1 MLGVVVVG
9 IGIAGRVR
17 IRDLLNPLPNSA
29 VEKLKLMGFV
39 SRRTLGN
46 IEQLK
51 QITLEEALQSDEI
64 QAAIISLENQFHEEY
79 VRKFLDA
86 GKHVCVEFPLALSLA
101 AAYELWDLADLKVMF
116 PMLNSRK
123 CGPPAIDGRERMIAS
138 CFCFNVNCDFGR
150 LSIFSTLIAKPT
162 RTRMGADNPGQ
173 NFRKILHVEHIELL
187 SAEYKHLKQ
196 QVSGK
201 ELMEGSLHFTGGP
214 LDRQRTGF
222 LTFSGIA
229 RLSWLVDLFGEL
241 NFKSATLEELKKQQ
255 YWKLTTHLHTKN
267 SRPLIWIEERGPG
280 LKRKKCINFQFKS
293 DTVDHIPA
301 VPNSPVGL
309 FMQDLSLFAQKL
321 AGQTPTEPSEKNRI
335 MYCLGLADEIRVFCE
350 QIPPN

>member
-1 MLGVVVVG
+1 MHQLQQLNLCLNTFIKMLGVVVVG

-86 GKHVCVEFPLALSLA
+86 GKHVCVEYPLALSLA
-101 AAYELWDLADLKVMF
+101 AAHELWDLADLK
-116 PMLNSRK
+116 
-123 CGPPAIDGRERMIAS
+123 G
-138 CFCFNVNCDFGR
+138 
-150 LSIFSTLIAKPT
+150 
-162 RTRMGADNPGQ
+162 
-173 NFRKILHVEHIELL
+173 KILHVEHIELL
-187 SAEYKHLKQ
+187 SAEYKQLKQ

-201 ELMEGSLHFTGGP
+201 ELMEGSLHFTGTFYFLGGP

-222 LTFSGIA
+222 PTFSGIA

-267 SRPLIWIEERGPG
+267 NRPLIWIEERGPG
-280 LKRKKCINFQFKS
+280 LKRKKSVNFQFKS

-301 VPNSPVGL
+301 VPNNPVGL

-321 AGQTPTEPSEKNRI
+321 AEQRPTEPSEKNRI
-335 MYCLGLADEIRVFCE
+335 MHCLGLADQIRVFCE

>member
-1 MLGVVVVG
+1 MQKITVIKMLGVVVVG

-101 AAYELWDLADLKVMF
+101 AAYELWDLADLK
-116 PMLNSRK
+116 
-123 CGPPAIDGRERMIAS
+123 G
-138 CFCFNVNCDFGR
+138 
-150 LSIFSTLIAKPT
+150 
-162 RTRMGADNPGQ
+162 
-173 NFRKILHVEHIELL
+173 KILHVEHIELL

-201 ELMEGSLHFTGGP
+201 ELMEGSLHFT
-214 LDRQRTGF
+214 
-222 LTFSGIA
+222 
-229 RLSWLVDLFGEL
+229 
-241 NFKSATLEELKKQQ
+241 
-255 YWKLTTHLHTKN
+255 
-267 SRPLIWIEERGPG
+267 ERSKG
-280 LKRKKCINFQFKS
+280 LQS
-293 DTVDHIPA
+293 
-301 VPNSPVGL
+301 
-309 FMQDLSLFAQKL
+309 
-321 AGQTPTEPSEKNRI
+321 
-335 MYCLGLADEIRVFCE
+335 
-350 QIPPN
+350 

>member
-1 MLGVVVVG
+1 MHQLQQLNLCLNTFIKMLGVVVVG

-86 GKHVCVEFPLALSLA
+86 GKHVCVEYPLALSLA
-101 AAYELWDLADLKVMF
+101 AAHELWDLADLK
-116 PMLNSRK
+116 
-123 CGPPAIDGRERMIAS
+123 
-138 CFCFNVNCDFGR
+138 
-150 LSIFSTLIAKPT
+150 
-162 RTRMGADNPGQ
+162 
-173 NFRKILHVEHIELL
+173 
-187 SAEYKHLKQ
+187 
-196 QVSGK
+196 
-201 ELMEGSLHFTGGP
+201 GGP

-222 LTFSGIA
+222 PTFSGIA

-267 SRPLIWIEERGPG
+267 NRPLIWIEERGPG
-280 LKRKKCINFQFKS
+280 LKRKKSVNFQFKS

-301 VPNSPVGL
+301 VPNNPVGL

-321 AGQTPTEPSEKNRI
+321 AEQRPTEPSEKNRI
-335 MYCLGLADEIRVFCE
+335 MHCLGLADQIRVFCE